1 MSFNFQRNNF
11 PFPFLLMKV
20 RSLSTT
26 YARTSIQVTNIR
38 VFEIC
43 QFFKFE
49 TYRKMLMDWMKRLSI
64 LTLFHSN
71 CSNSQI
77 SIKDYNEWDTF
88 SLIFYIIRLT
98 IVITKVSRHHP
109 HFYCFC
115 LKCNYDAGILNK
127 CELWIV
133 ACCLI
138 QGNGTTN
145 LKALIRVL
153 NSAQYR
159 NPSFPFSKDC
169 VFPKV

>member
-1 MSFNFQRNNF
+1 
-11 PFPFLLMKV
+11 
-20 RSLSTT
+20 
-26 YARTSIQVTNIR
+26 
-38 VFEIC
+38 
-43 QFFKFE
+43 
-49 TYRKMLMDWMKRLSI
+49 MKRLSI

-145 LKALIRVL
+145 LKALIRVFKL
-153 NSAQYR
+153 RTIPKPLFSLFQR
-159 NPSFPFSKDC
+159 LCFPESITTVFSYT
-169 VFPKV
+169 